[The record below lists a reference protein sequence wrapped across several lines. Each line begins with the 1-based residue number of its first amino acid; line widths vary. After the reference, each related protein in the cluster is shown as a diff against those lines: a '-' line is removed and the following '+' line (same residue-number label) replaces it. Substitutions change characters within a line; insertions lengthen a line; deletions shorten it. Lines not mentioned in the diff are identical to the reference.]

1 MKNLTKKFT
10 NIDNFGENIS
20 INYKGNSEYK
30 TVLGAIFT
38 LLLYVFITIITF
50 WGIIEVFEYQ
60 DPQISQYTLYDLRND
75 NTEYNLEEH

>member
-1 MKNLTKKFT
+1 MKNLTTKFT

-50 WGIIEVFEYQ
+50 WGIIEVF
-60 DPQISQYTLYDLRND
+60 
-75 NTEYNLEEH
+75 